1 MLKNDTLKAARPVY
15 VYVEVPPLACRPPP
29 LFLNHCDVTVTQT
42 ISTCLAV
49 QLGTWRAFATAES
62 VTWVQQ
68 LNWMV
73 NSWWTHN
80 KTELRLGTL
89 TQSKNLR
96 NLDAEL
102 DLLFRIMSQ
111 SIPTGYIPPPG
122 NPGEIFFE
130 RANPGHPG
138 KFFCLIR
145 CPGAKNDGRIPG
157 GGAKF
162 SQTRRNCSLSLQKN
176 P

>member
-1 MLKNDTLKAARPVY
+1 MRCQSASVGCVKHLYEVEGDNSIELTLSWERSITTDLIVY
-15 VYVEVPPLACRPPP
+15 LHSHDFRPP
-29 LFLNHCDVTVTQT
+29 
-42 ISTCLAV
+42 
-49 QLGTWRAFATAES
+49 TWLPSLS
-62 VTWVQQ
+62 V
-68 LNWMV
+68 
-73 NSWWTHN
+73 
-80 KTELRLGTL
+80 
-89 TQSKNLR
+89 
-96 NLDAEL
+96 
-102 DLLFRIMSQ
+102 MSQ

-122 NPGEIFFE
+122 NPGENFFE

-138 KFFCLIR
+138 KIFCLIP